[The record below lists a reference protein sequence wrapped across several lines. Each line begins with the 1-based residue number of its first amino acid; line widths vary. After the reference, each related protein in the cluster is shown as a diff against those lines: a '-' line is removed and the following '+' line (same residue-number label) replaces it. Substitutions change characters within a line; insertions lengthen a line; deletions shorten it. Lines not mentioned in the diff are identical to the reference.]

1 MEAVGVGVLG
11 QSICGVLIDG
21 KLPPEAWKLPSVVL
35 LLVLVLDNKCDCFGV
50 GVSGQS
56 ICGVLIDGKLPPE
69 AWKLPSVV
77 LLLLALALDNK
88 CDSLR
93 TTRLPFVSQ
102 SEPSGDGKMF

>member
-1 MEAVGVGVLG
+1 MEAV
-11 QSICGVLIDG
+11 
-21 KLPPEAWKLPSVVL
+21 
-35 LLVLVLDNKCDCFGV
+35 GV

-77 LLLLALALDNK
+77 LLLVLVLEAVGVGVSGQSIFGVLTDGKLPPEAWKLPSVVLLLVLVLDNK

-93 TTRLPFVSQ
+93 TTRLPFVS
-102 SEPSGDGKMF
+102 